1 MRRGYRRKRL
11 RRLMAQLADV
21 WRTFSVAH
29 RKTRGASLNDTGS
42 FHWSHYAA
50 AR

>member
-11 RRLMAQLADV
+11 RRLMTQLADIC
-21 WRTFSVAH
+21 RTFSVAH
-29 RKTRGASLNDTGS
+29 RKTRWASMSDTGS
-42 FHWSHYAA
+42 FNWSHYAA

>member
-1 MRRGYRRKRL
+1 
-11 RRLMAQLADV
+11 MAQLAEV

-29 RKTRGASLNDTGS
+29 RKNRWESGNDTGS